1 MSIWYPLHRHYRH
14 RPPSPDPCSVII
26 PSRYSTRRNYE
37 LMVHWA
43 LPRQL
48 RQQQNTNHCRD
59 SSKWWCFVCP
69 QRSYNPLDNHM
80 HKDRILKLFECL
92 NDWGGEDRHPKT
104 QEKMIEIKD
113 HLRRTSE
120 KMNRLAVVCP
130 YVRCWRHEKIICF
143 TKVPRTKLPDT

>member
-1 MSIWYPLHRHYRH
+1 
-14 RPPSPDPCSVII
+14 
-26 PSRYSTRRNYE
+26 
-37 LMVHWA
+37 MVM
-43 LPRQL
+43 L
-48 RQQQNTNHCRD
+48 R
-59 SSKWWCFVCP
+59 CP

-120 KMNRLAVVCP
+120 KINRLAVVCP
-130 YVRCWRHEKIICF
+130 YVRC
-143 TKVPRTKLPDT
+143 

>member
-1 MSIWYPLHRHYRH
+1 MSHWYPLHRHYRH

-104 QEKMIEIKD
+104 QEKNDRDQRSSSTDIGKNE
-113 HLRRTSE
+113 HVGRRLS
-120 KMNRLAVVCP
+120 
-130 YVRCWRHEKIICF
+130 VRTVLTARKNHM
-143 TKVPRTKLPDT
+143 LH